1 MRPNPTAVLV
11 AAVASFLGVL
21 GVMLTLILTGHHDDV
36 TTVAGLASP
45 LVAGLFVAAKVD
57 SVTVGQNTRLDEHS
71 KALATI
77 THQTNGVLDGRIR
90 DGVLEA
96 LTVLH
101 AAETVPAALAAPPTY
116 VPVPLLVPTSG
127 EAAATFPE
135 VTPGPTVT
143 A

>member
-1 MRPNPTAVLV
+1 MRPNPLAVLA
-11 AAVASFLGVL
+11 AAVTAFLGVL
-21 GVMLTLILTGHHDDV
+21 GVVLTLDMTGHV
-36 TTVAGLASP
+36 GEVPTVLGLALP
-45 LVAGLFVAAKVD
+45 VVTGLFVAAKVD
-57 SVTVGQNTRLDEHS
+57 SVTAGQNTRLDEHS

-96 LTVLH
+96 LAVLH
-101 AAETVPAALAAPPTY
+101 AAETVPAAVLAPPTY

-127 EAAATFPE
+127 DAASAFPE
-135 VTPGPTVT
+135 ANGPTAT